1 MRKEMVVNIKPANL
15 AALAALCAVLAL
27 MASGCTRTATR
38 VEKLGTSA
46 ADTEVGARKTNNA
59 SAVRVSAEKTEAAE
73 PAVAPARDNTV
84 YVAWVEHRGKEADVW
99 LAHFDGEEMPL
110 GQPVRVNP
118 NAGEATAWRGDPP
131 TVAVAPDSTVYVG
144 WTARD
149 ENAPQ
154 ASTLYVSASRDGGR
168 SFGEPAKVNDDSAQ
182 GVHGMHSLAVGDDG
196 RVYVAWLDERDI
208 PEAHDGG
215 EHANG
220 KTPAKMPMQ
229 HGEHNRE
236 VFFSYSNDGGR
247 TFSANKRVAVEA
259 CPCCKTSLAVSRGGR
274 VYVGWRQVLPGDFR
288 HIAVASSNDGGDT
301 FDAPVVVSDDRWE
314 LRGCPVSGPALAA
327 GDGERLTVLWF
338 TAGDAGTAGLYS
350 SESSDGGR
358 TFAPRRVVTE
368 SGVRGTPQLLPYSQ
382 GAAVAV
388 FEGDGENNS
397 PGLLKASF
405 DGAEHSITSNN
416 RTQFGAGELPASTIL
431 DGRIY
436 TAYISNGG
444 VWLTS
449 VK

>member
-1 MRKEMVVNIKPANL
+1 MKTLIVIALLML
-15 AALAALCAVLAL
+15 APLA
-27 MASGCTRTATR
+27 GCTKPFALKSSTTTASD
-38 VEKLGTSA
+38 KLSDATSPI
-46 ADTEVGARKTNNA
+46 
-59 SAVRVSAEKTEAAE
+59 RVSTEGLNAAE
-73 PAVAPARDNTV
+73 PAIAAGRDGAA
-84 YVAWVEHRGKEADVW
+84 YVAWVGHGARKEADVW
-99 LAHFDGEEMPL
+99 LT
-110 GQPVRVNP
+110 RVEGTESKSNVEP
-118 NAGEATAWRGDPP
+118 ARINRTPGEATAWRGDAPS
-131 TVAVAPDSTVYVG
+131 VAVAPEGVVYVA
-144 WTARD
+144 WTARAG
-149 ENAPQ
+149 EGGQ
-154 ASTLYVSASRDGGR
+154 ATTLYVSASRDGGR
-168 SFGEPAKVNDDSAQ
+168 SFGEPVKVNDDSTQ

-208 PEAHDGG
+208 PKAQDGDAHGQMSG
-215 EHANG
+215 
-220 KTPAKMPMQ
+220 KMPMQ

-236 VFFSYSNDGGR
+236 VFFSYSTDGGR
-247 TFSANKRVAVEA
+247 TFASNRRVAVEA
-259 CPCCKTSLAVSRGGR
+259 CPCCKTSLAVSREGR

-288 HIAVASSNDGGDT
+288 HIAVASSVDGGET
-301 FDAPVVVSDDRWE
+301 FNAPVVVSDDRWE

-327 GDGERLTVLWF
+327 GDGDRLTVLWF

-358 TFAPRRVVTE
+358 TFAPRRVVSE
-368 SGVRGTPQLLPYSQ
+368 SGMRGTPQLLPEAQ

-397 PGLLKASF
+397 PGLLKAHF
-405 DGAEHSITSNN
+405 DGAERGVTSNN
-416 RTQFGAGELPASTIL
+416 RTQFGAGELPSAAIL

>member
-1 MRKEMVVNIKPANL
+1 MKTLIFI
-15 AALAALCAVLAL
+15 ALLMLAL
-27 MASGCTRTATR
+27 LAGCARLSDSKSSASKTLPDAT
-38 VEKLGTSA
+38 SP
-46 ADTEVGARKTNNA
+46 
-59 SAVRVSAEKTEAAE
+59 VRVSAEGLNAAE
-73 PAVAPARDNTV
+73 PAIAAGRDGAA
-84 YVAWVEHRGKEADVW
+84 YVAWVGHGARKDADVW
-99 LAHFDGEEMPL
+99 MTRVEGAERKSNEEPARINRT
-110 GQPVRVNP
+110 P
-118 NAGEATAWRGDPP
+118 GEATAWRGDAPS
-131 TVAVAPDSTVYVG
+131 VAVAPDGAVYVA
-144 WTARD
+144 WTARAG
-149 ENAPQ
+149 EGGQ
-154 ASTLYVSASRDGGR
+154 ATTLYVSASRDGGR
-168 SFGEPAKVNDDSAQ
+168 SFGEPAKVNDDSTQ

-208 PEAHDGG
+208 PKEQDGDAHGQMS
-215 EHANG
+215 
-220 KTPAKMPMQ
+220 AKMPMQ

-247 TFSANKRVAVEA
+247 TFASNRRVAVEA

-288 HIAVASSNDGGDT
+288 HIAVASSNDGGET
-301 FDAPVVVSDDRWE
+301 FNAPVVVSDDRWE

-368 SGVRGTPQLLPYSQ
+368 SGMRGTPQLLSDAQ
-382 GAAVAV
+382 GSAVAV

-397 PGLLKASF
+397 PGLLKARF
-405 DGAEHSITSNN
+405 DNTRGVTSNN
-416 RTQFGAGELPASTIL
+416 RTQFGAGELPASAIL

-444 VWLTS
+444 VWLVS
-449 VK
+449 AN